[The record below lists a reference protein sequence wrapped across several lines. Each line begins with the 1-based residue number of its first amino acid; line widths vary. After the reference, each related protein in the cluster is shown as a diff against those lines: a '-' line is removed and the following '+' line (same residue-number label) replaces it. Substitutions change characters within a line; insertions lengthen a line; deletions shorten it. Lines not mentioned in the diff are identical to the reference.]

1 MELNILYTIT
11 LFNGELIMAK
21 NRFLLFLCAVVISTN
36 AFAVPSVK
44 VLGND
49 KSEVSVA
56 KPIVAMPKLGINK
69 TAVAKSEE
77 KQATK
82 TSLSRAAR
90 MPSSN
95 KLSNLITGNKASK
108 PSKPD
113 SNTKPDVGDVSQG
126 DFDAIVNRIEVL
138 EERTENIITDVV
150 ETESGAYV
158 TDVSVDGNKLK
169 VNKTRALYAPI
180 RSGTNGNIT
189 GEAEIWIVK

>member
-1 MELNILYTIT
+1 
-11 LFNGELIMAK
+11 MAK
-21 NRFLLFLCAVVISTN
+21 NRFLLLLFTVVVSNN
-36 AFAVPSVK
+36 AFAVSSVK
-44 VLGND
+44 VLGDN
-49 KSEVSVA
+49 KPSAVA
-56 KPIVAMPKLGINK
+56 VKPIVATPKLDVNK
-69 TAVAKSEE
+69 EIIAKSED

-95 KLSNLITGNKASK
+95 KISNLITGNKVSQ

-113 SNTKPDVGDVSQG
+113 SNTKPDVGDISQG

-150 ETESGAYV
+150 ESESGTYI
-158 TDVSVDGNKLK
+158 TDVSVDGNKLN
-169 VNKTRALYAPI
+169 VNKTRTLYAPI

-189 GEAEIWIVK
+189 GEVEIWIVK